1 MRGQEHSA
9 DLPGIVALW
18 SAPRSRSTA
27 FARMMAE
34 RGDYT
39 VLHEPFS
46 HVMNFG
52 ESQVGDQLVRSER
65 ELIPALLR
73 LARGGPCFFKD
84 TTDFH
89 YPQLLADQAFLQAV
103 VHTFLIRH
111 PAEAIASHYA
121 LHPGLQRDEIGFAWL
136 AEIYDAVV
144 RATGQQPVIIDSAD
158 LVARPHETVA
168 AYCQAVGIPFDPDAL
183 SWQPKMDAAWQ
194 RTAKWHEAAG
204 RTAGFVRADKTRGRK
219 ASWDEV
225 KENPV
230 LAGYLDYHLPFYEKL
245 RNAAVQV

>member
-1 MRGQEHSA
+1 MRGQERTA

-52 ESQVGDQLVRSER
+52 ESQIGDQLVRSEQ
-65 ELIPALLR
+65 ELIPALVD
-73 LARGGPCFFKD
+73 LARNGPCFFKD
-84 TTDFH
+84 TTDYH
-89 YPQLLADQAFLQAV
+89 YPLLLTDKDFLTAV
-103 VHTFLIRH
+103 VHTFLIRD

-121 LHPGLQRDEIGFAWL
+121 LHPGLKRDEVGFAWL
-136 AEIYDAVV
+136 AEIYDAAVGV
-144 RATGQQPVIIDSAD
+144 AGQKPVIIDSAD
-158 LVARPHETVA
+158 LAARPHETVA
-168 AYCQAVGIPFDPDAL
+168 AYCRAVGIPFDPAAL
-183 SWQPKMDAAWQ
+183 SWQPKMDASWR
-194 RTAKWHEAAG
+194 RTARWHETAS
-204 RTAGFVRADKTRGRK
+204 RTAGFVPDNTRSRK
-219 ASWDEV
+219 SSWDEI

-230 LAGYLDYHLPFYEKL
+230 LVGYLNYHLPFYEKL
-245 RNAAVQV
+245 RDAALKV